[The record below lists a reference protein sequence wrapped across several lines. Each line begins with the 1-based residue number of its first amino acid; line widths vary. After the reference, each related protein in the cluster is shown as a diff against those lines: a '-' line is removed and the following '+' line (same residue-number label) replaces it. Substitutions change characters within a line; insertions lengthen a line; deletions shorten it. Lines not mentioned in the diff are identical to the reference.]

1 MLSHMLDTFIF
12 SSKRYTTKTK
22 AIVFGVLSFMLLFS
36 FWWFKGVAFGI
47 LGPVGEHK
55 GLQWRKVRSFDYVF
69 LIVLAWSLTGTI
81 SNIDV
86 EYL

>member
-1 MLSHMLDTFIF
+1 MLAHMLDTFIF

-36 FWWFKGVAFGI
+36 FWWFKAVAFGI
-47 LGPVGEHK
+47 EGPVGEHK

-69 LIVLAWSLTGTI
+69 LMYWLGV
-81 SNIDV
+81 
-86 EYL
+86 